1 MKKLVLFILWLS
13 HFTLFG
19 QNQQMES
26 RTSNFSTL
34 SSSKNIESLN
44 EWEKHNNNES
54 YNHPEFGILSYNAPC
69 SNCIEIL
76 DKRTENEKFFLSITN
91 PSHTEHYILSRTA
104 NG

>member
-44 EWEKHNNNES
+44 EWEKYNNNES
-54 YNHPEFGILSYNAPC
+54 YNHPEFGYSTSNHQLGLIGQQQHLILQVMEHRTMN
-69 SNCIEIL
+69 IET
-76 DKRTENEKFFLSITN
+76 KNF
-91 PSHTEHYILSRTA
+91 
-104 NG
+104 